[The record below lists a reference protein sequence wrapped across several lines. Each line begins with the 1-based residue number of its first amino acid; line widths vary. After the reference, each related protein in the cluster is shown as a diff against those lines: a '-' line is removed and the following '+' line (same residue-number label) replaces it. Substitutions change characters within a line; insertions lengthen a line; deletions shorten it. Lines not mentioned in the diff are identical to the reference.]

1 MSIKERILTFIE
13 CKGIKKADFYN
24 TIGMAASNFKGSGMN
39 SDLAGEKIA
48 KILSCYPD
56 LSSDWLILGK
66 GSMYRQEN
74 ITINIS
80 DKSETNSIP
89 VVDISLAAG
98 YGCHNNTYLDIQD
111 TIQLPS
117 SMITPGA
124 TYFCA
129 RVKGQ
134 SMIPTLQDDSYLI
147 LRLLDRSEWQYMR
160 DNYIYAVSDRDGM
173 AYIKRI
179 KNRFREHGFITL
191 MSDNLD
197 KANYPNFNLHEDE
210 IQTILYAEW
219 YLSAKM
225 PNINDTYYKKLNDLE
240 NTVNDIKDMLLN
252 ERKGQ

>member
-1 MSIKERILTFIE
+1 MIAERLKILIE
-13 CKGIKKADFYN
+13 SEKISVRAFETKIGCSNGVIARCISKQTDIQSVWLNKIIEAYPDINAYWLITGKGDMYINKCRNNSTN
-24 TIGMAASNFKGSGMN
+24 TI
-39 SDLAGEKIA
+39 
-48 KILSCYPD
+48 D
-56 LSSDWLILGK
+56 LS
-66 GSMYRQEN
+66 
-74 ITINIS
+74 
-80 DKSETNSIP
+80 SIP

-98 YGCHNNTYLDIQD
+98 YGCHNNTYLGIQD

-117 SMITPGA
+117 SMITPGK
-124 TYFCA
+124 TYYCA

-147 LRLLDRSEWQYMR
+147 LRLLDRSEWPYMR

>member
-1 MSIKERILTFIE
+1 MGKILNKGEILDRIIE
-13 CKGIKKADFYN
+13 FYN
-24 TIGMAASNFKGSGMN
+24 LKNKAELAKFLEVAPNTITNWYSRN
-39 SDLAGEKIA
+39 SFD
-48 KILSCYPD
+48 PD
-56 LSSDWLILGK
+56 IIFTKCVDIDFNWLLGK
-66 GSMYRQEN
+66 NVEKNRSVRNLSNEFSN
-74 ITINIS
+74 
-80 DKSETNSIP
+80 IP
-89 VVDISLAAG
+89 VIDISLAAG
-98 YGCHNNTYLDIQD
+98 YGCHNNTYIDIQD

-117 SMITPGA
+117 SMITPNA

-147 LRLLDRSEWQYMR
+147 LRLLDHSEWQYMR

-225 PNINDTYYKKLNDLE
+225 PNINDTYFKKLNDLE